1 MTPCVGEIRAFA
13 GNFAPAQW
21 HICDGSLLPI
31 ANYEV
36 LYTLIGT
43 TYGGDGQVTFGLPD
57 LRGRAVMS
65 MGQGPGLANYVQ
77 GQMSG
82 TENVTLTT
90 NNLAAHTHT
99 MNVNSNNAT
108 SLVPTSSMYLAQA
121 VAGATA
127 EKIYSDVAANTT
139 LNPATVGYAGSSLPV
154 NILQPLL
161 AVSYV
166 ISLFGI
172 FPSQN

>member
-1 MTPCVGEIRAFA
+1 
-13 GNFAPAQW
+13 
-21 HICDGSLLPI
+21 
-31 ANYEV
+31 
-36 LYTLIGT
+36 
-43 TYGGDGQVTFGLPD
+43 
-57 LRGRAVMS
+57 
-65 MGQGPGLANYVQ
+65 
-77 GQMSG
+77 
-82 TENVTLTT
+82 
-90 NNLAAHTHT
+90 
-99 MNVNSNNAT
+99 
-108 SLVPTSSMYLAQA
+108 MYLAQA

-139 LNPATVGYAGSSLPV
+139 LNPATVGYAGSSIPV